1 MSARCLWCGYPG
13 SLTHSIWLFCCGQ
26 WQIKVIQNGKQK
38 WYKMANKNDTERQ
51 TKVIQSG
58 KIKVIQ
64 NGKQKWYKM
73 AKYK

>member
-1 MSARCLWCGYPG
+1 
-13 SLTHSIWLFCCGQ
+13 
-26 WQIKVIQNGKQK
+26 
-38 WYKMANKNDTERQ
+38 MANKNDTERQ